1 MYSLNLVFGAIENC
15 IHSIWTLGRLKIV
28 FTQSENLEDD
38 WNLYSLNLEFSYNG
52 QKIQIR
58 ILMIET
64 LSTQLFGDVEFSFLF
79 HHNNQF
85 YPCEILSLSLSL
97 SFLCFEL
104 WIIFFSFFSFFFWK
118 ISLFM
123 KLMPQI
129 LEKILK
135 TIISFPFFNFSFFYS
150 FCKIKNPFLSFSLCF
165 FFFFFFFENLQKL
178 LEKFWKQISHI
189 FLVFFHFSSLFFWW
203 VNSMPICFSF

>member
-97 SFLCFEL
+97 F
-104 WIIFFSFFSFFFWK
+104 
-118 ISLFM
+118 SLFWTM
-123 KLMPQI
+123 
-129 LEKILK
+129 
-135 TIISFPFFNFSFFYS
+135 NH
-150 FCKIKNPFLSFSLCF
+150 F
-165 FFFFFFFENLQKL
+165 FFFFFFFFLKNFFVYEADATNFRKDFENNY
-178 LEKFWKQISHI
+178 
-189 FLVFFHFSSLFFWW
+189 FLPILYFFFLLFFLQ
-203 VNSMPICFSF
+203 N